1 MRSFLLFLLLTT
13 ACQASGWSQYRES
26 EARSWDRFPPEA
38 QMRGFGVN
46 KSQLVQMD
54 KDGQLEEV
62 FLFSAD
68 NGHYPYFDVFKVYY
82 LVVGYYSKE
91 VKYKSDVLLT
101 TERNLLLE
109 DRDNDGCF
117 ELYRRYMKDG
127 KFTVDESGN
136 NLSASW
142 TYDRV
147 EWNGKSIK

>member
-1 MRSFLLFLLLTT
+1 MRSFLLLLLLTT